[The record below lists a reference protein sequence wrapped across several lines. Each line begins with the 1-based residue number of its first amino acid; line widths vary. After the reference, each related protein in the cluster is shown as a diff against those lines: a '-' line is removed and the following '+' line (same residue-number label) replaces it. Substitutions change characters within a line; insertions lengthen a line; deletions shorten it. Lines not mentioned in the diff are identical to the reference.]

1 MKGRLLIA
9 CLVLANAARA
19 AEAPP
24 ACPLGQVA
32 SLDTLT
38 TPEGMIAVDGKVNG
52 REGPFLVDTGGL
64 GGILG
69 FSPAFALKLEPQRA
83 AVGGLLIGGP
93 TLEYGAMVKR
103 FDAGP
108 VARNDL
114 FFLIAPDRMLEPDTI
129 GAIQP
134 HLWRDLDVEID
145 FVKGKLNLFAQNQ
158 CPGRVVYW
166 THEAFAAVP
175 VSVDPAGHIAVKAL
189 LDGKPVDAIVDTGA
203 QNSAMSLVTAK
214 ALFGID
220 AKDPALKPLGTFSIN
235 NLVTARAY
243 RYPFKSLTFEGIAV
257 NNPDIVISDTGDSG
271 QPPLVVGIGA
281 LRQLH
286 LFIAYDESLLYL
298 TAAEAR

>member
-1 MKGRLLIA
+1 MA
-9 CLVLANAARA
+9 SAAQA
-19 AEAPP
+19 ADAPP
-24 ACPLGQVA
+24 VCPLGQIA

-38 TPEGMIAVDGKVNG
+38 TPEGMIAVRGRVNG
-52 REGPFLVDTGGL
+52 REGPFLVDTGGI
-64 GGILG
+64 GGLLG
-69 FSPAFALKLEPQRA
+69 FSPAFALKLDPRRA
-83 AVGGLLIGGP
+83 AVGGLLIGGA
-93 TLEYGAMVKR
+93 TLEYGAAVKR

-108 VARNDL
+108 VARDDL

-158 CPGRVVYW
+158 CPGHVVYW
-166 THEAFAAVP
+166 THDAAAAVP
-175 VSVDPAGHIAVKAL
+175 MSVDPAGHITVKAL
-189 LDGKPVDAIVDTGA
+189 LDGKPIDAIVDTGA
-203 QNSAMSLVTAK
+203 QSSAMSLATAE

-257 NNPDIVISDTGDSG
+257 DNPDIVISDTGESG

-286 LFIAYDESLLYL
+286 LFIAYDENILYL